1 MPIEN
6 RAELPNIEP
15 TFATFGPRAKT
26 GAVLAGTG
34 QRSPRDG
41 AARAEQRDTRACGAG
56 RRSARARRW
65 PARGGTRRFARGSA
79 GASAALL
86 TPDRTAAAEKA
97 VPCGGA
103 TRVLRRQEL
112 PAEAT
117 EASPPALVSLNH
129 PRTPA
134 PPRPPVPVL
143 TPMMPPC
150 SLWAGAV
157 ACADAARDRPSAW
170 SRRSRSV
177 GRRSPNKNVVWVVSI
192 YMLNAVIAA
201 RLLAPATA
209 PRAGG
214 SCVGAHIIDLRR
226 GGPRL

>member
-1 MPIEN
+1 MSPVCAATGVPFCAGQFYLGAYVATPIEN

-65 PARGGTRRFARGSA
+65 PARGGTRRLARGAA

-134 PPRPPVPVL
+134 PPRPRASADSDDAPLLIVGRSRCL
-143 TPMMPPC
+143 RRRSTG
-150 SLWAGAV
+150 SLGSTATLCTIPENKSQGAV
-157 ACADAARDRPSAW
+157 GEVDTER
-170 SRRSRSV
+170 
-177 GRRSPNKNVVWVVSI
+177 
-192 YMLNAVIAA
+192 
-201 RLLAPATA
+201 
-209 PRAGG
+209 
-214 SCVGAHIIDLRR
+214 
-226 GGPRL
+226 